1 MFAVT
6 MLNKKL
12 IPQQWMSLLLL
23 VCGVAAVQLSDVK
36 EQTSSGQI
44 FYLFII
50 YLLIRLILKNLIYNN
65 YFNYYQKSPCF
76 YYQKIFY
83 NRSTF
88 RAAF

>member
-44 FYLFII
+44 F
-50 YLLIRLILKNLIYNN
+50 
-65 YFNYYQKSPCF
+65 
-76 YYQKIFY
+76 
-83 NRSTF
+83 
-88 RAAF
+88 

>member
-44 FYLFII
+44 FKFI
-50 YLLIRLILKNLIYNN
+50 YSMNKVNFEE
-65 YFNYYQKSPCF
+65 FN
-76 YYQKIFY
+76 I
-83 NRSTF
+83 
-88 RAAF
+88 